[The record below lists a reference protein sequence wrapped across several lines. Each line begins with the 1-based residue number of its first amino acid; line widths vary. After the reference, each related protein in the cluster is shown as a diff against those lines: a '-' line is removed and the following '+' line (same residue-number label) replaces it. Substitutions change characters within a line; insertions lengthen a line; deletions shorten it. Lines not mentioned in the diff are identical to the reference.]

1 MIKLKRQD
9 GGTSSSSVAQAP
21 TSLSYGEPAV
31 SSDGT
36 LYVGDG
42 SGGVASK
49 VKNAHDA
56 ENGLW
61 EFYATY
67 MMDEWTE
74 ADGDGY
80 EQTKA
85 VQSKYGNVTMVATAR
100 LGSAQTEQTSNLA
113 TNETKL
119 EALGIINAGHA
130 VPGEGTVTI
139 TVEEIPDCDIDVHWY
154 VKLM

>member
-1 MIKLKRQD
+1 MIKLRRQG
-9 GGTSSSSVAQAP
+9 GGTSSSSAAQAP
-21 TSLSYGEPAV
+21 SSLSYGEPAV
-31 SSDGT
+31 ASDGT

-49 VKNAHDA
+49 VKNAYDA

-67 MMDEWTE
+67 KMDEWTE
-74 ADGDGY
+74 ADGGGY
-80 EQTKA
+80 EQTKP
-85 VQSKYGNVTMVATAR
+85 VQSKYGNVAMVSTAR
-100 LGSAQTEQTSNLA
+100 LGSAQTEQTSNLS
-113 TNETKL
+113 TNNTKL

-154 VKLM
+154 VKIM

>member
-9 GGTSSSSVAQAP
+9 GGTSSSSAAQAP

-31 SSDGT
+31 ASDGT
-36 LYVGDG
+36 FYVGDG
-42 SGGVASK
+42 SGGVVSK
-49 VKNAHDA
+49 IKNAYDA

-67 MMDEWTE
+67 LMDGWTS
-74 ADGDGY
+74 ASGGGY
-80 EQTKA
+80 EQTKP